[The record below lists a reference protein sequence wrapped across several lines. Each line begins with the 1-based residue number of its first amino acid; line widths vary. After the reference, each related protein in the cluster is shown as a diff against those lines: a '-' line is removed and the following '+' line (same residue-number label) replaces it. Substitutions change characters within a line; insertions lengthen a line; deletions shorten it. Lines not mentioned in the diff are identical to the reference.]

1 MDPRHLFADARLT
14 GNCVYCGGVPNTQD
28 HCPSKVL
35 LDEPLPPQLA
45 VVDACESCN
54 QGFSK
59 DELYVACLIESVVCG
74 SAAPH
79 DVSRPKIRRLLEENS
94 ALASA
99 LGAGQHKDSMGNLT
113 WDIDVA
119 RVRNVLLKL
128 ARGHIA
134 YELSLPQLD
143 EPDRFDF
150 APFALLSGEQRS
162 AFESPIPEFTGWPE
176 VGSRAFIRAS
186 KAFAGAG
193 SYPWI
198 VVQPGRYRYLVDQSD
213 GNFVQIVLSEYLA
226 CRIGWS

>member
-14 GNCVYCGGVPNTQD
+14 GNCVYCGGIPNTQD

-54 QGFSK
+54 HGFSK
-59 DELYVACLIESVVCG
+59 DELYVACLIECVVCG
-74 SAAPH
+74 GAASC
-79 DVSRPKIRRLLEENS
+79 DVSRPKIRRLLEENP
-94 ALASA
+94 ALATK
-99 LGAGQHKDSMGNLT
+99 LVAGRHDDGNGGIT
-113 WDIDVA
+113 WDINVE

-134 YELSLPQLD
+134 HELSLPHID

-150 APFALLSGEQRS
+150 APFPLLSEEQRS
-162 AFESPIPEFTGWPE
+162 EFESRGPALVAWPE

-186 KAFAGAG
+186 KAFAGA
-193 SYPWI
+193 SSSPWI

-213 GNFVQIVLSEYLA
+213 DFVQIVLSEYLA